1 MIPQIANILKHSKTI
16 YGLYLCLL
24 VIGII
29 LVGCEKIDV
38 TSHEASEFKV
48 AMLLPASIDDKG
60 WNALAYDALLAI
72 EEELDAII
80 TPVDSHIP
88 AEHVA
93 DLDRI
98 ASEGQSL
105 IIAHGYEYGLPAKM
119 VAPDFPDTMFVIS
132 SGDVVTENIA
142 SMNFQVEPA
151 MYLLGIIAGMMTKTE
166 KIGVIG
172 GQDFPSVVSGFD
184 AFEAGVKSVNL
195 DAEIYRDYVG
205 NWEDAAKGKELA
217 IAQIE
222 KGVDFIFPNAD
233 VASRGVFAA
242 AEETRADGNIIYTFG
257 ANRDQS
263 EVSPTTVIANAIITP
278 RPFVEI
284 AKFVIDGTFSPQ
296 IYTYTMSADGAID
309 MVYNPALIDI
319 VPDTVKIQV
328 ADAKAKIFSG
338 ELIVTEID

>member
-1 MIPQIANILKHSKTI
+1 MTQIVNVLNHSKKLFR
-16 YGLYLCLL
+16 LYLCLL
-24 VIGII
+24 ALGII
-29 LVGCEKIDV
+29 LVGCEKIDI
-38 TSHEASEFKV
+38 TSHDASEFKV

-88 AEHVA
+88 AEHEA
-93 DLDRI
+93 DLRRL
-98 ASEGQSL
+98 ASEGQNL
-105 IIAHGYEYGLPAKM
+105 IFAHGYEYGQPAKK

-132 SGDVVTENIA
+132 SGDVVADNIA

-172 GQDFPSVVSGFD
+172 GQDFPSVISGFD
-184 AFEAGVKSVNL
+184 AFEVGVKSVNI
-195 DAEIYRDYVG
+195 DAVVYRDYVG

-233 VASRGVFAA
+233 VASRGVFIA
-242 AEETRADGNIIYTFG
+242 AEEAHTVGNIVYTFG

-263 EVSPTTVIANAIITP
+263 EVSPTTVIANALITP

-284 AKFVIDGTFSPQ
+284 ATLVKDGTIMPE

-309 MVYNPALIDI
+309 MVYNSALIGI
-319 VPDTVKIQV
+319 VPETVKTQV
-328 ADAKAKIFSG
+328 SDARARILSG
-338 ELIVTEID
+338 ELIVTEIY